1 MLTIHMRPML
11 NHTLSLILEYNN
23 IAQPFKNKDIRYSF
37 AHDEIAFI
45 MAWLYNKDNP
55 YSDDKPLL

>member
-23 IAQPFKNKDIRYSF
+23 IAQPFKNKDIRNRQKQRNIDITY
-37 AHDEIAFI
+37 
-45 MAWLYNKDNP
+45 
-55 YSDDKPLL
+55 